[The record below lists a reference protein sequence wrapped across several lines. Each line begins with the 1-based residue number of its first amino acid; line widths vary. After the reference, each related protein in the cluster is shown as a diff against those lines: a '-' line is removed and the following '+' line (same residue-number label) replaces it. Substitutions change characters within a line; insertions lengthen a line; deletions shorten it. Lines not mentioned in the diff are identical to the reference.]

1 MNRGPLGGGG
11 SFYEE
16 LFGGGDTMRGARMR
30 FRRDV
35 IEEMKEAEHKV
46 EEEVKELEK
55 EAEDLVAPAAE
66 KVGMEPW

>member
-1 MNRGPLGGGG
+1 MNTGPLGGGG

-16 LFGGGDTMRGARMR
+16 FFGGGDAMSGPRMR

-35 IEEMKEAEHKV
+35 IEDVKEAEHKV
-46 EEEVKELEK
+46 EEEIIHLEK
-55 EAEDLVAPAAE
+55 EAEDIVAPAAE